1 LEDKEYMSK
10 LSLNLSIKILIA
22 AGIALLL
29 VVLQSII
36 FAETSLGIRIFTG
49 IITVILAAAGVAAY
63 TYFTITKLIAK
74 PISDITDAAVKLAQ
88 GDMNITVEGD
98 FDGEMNMLADAVLD
112 ISVDI
117 KKQSDIL
124 ATIADSDYTA
134 SIIIRSDQDKMN
146 RALESM
152 INAVSVSIGTIQ
164 DATDGVSG
172 EASEID
178 EVSKRLARRTSDQ
191 AVTIKA
197 ISENVEKV
205 ESAAED
211 NVAAAVGTLAKVAE
225 TDKLTAAAEKAM
237 KKMVGAMRDIDA
249 RSKDISKVIQVIED
263 IAFQTNIL
271 ALNASIEAARA
282 GEAGLGFSVV
292 ADEVGGLALK
302 SAEAAKSTA
311 SLIDSSLRSVREG
324 NQIVRTVNS
333 SLKAVSNI
341 SEENIEYIT
350 KLKNDSERQS
360 RSIAEIT
367 RQIDEL
373 NEIVQE
379 NAATAEEAAAS
390 SSEMS
395 GHVAELNKVC
405 KSFKVKDTS
414 AIRAEQNRMNGYSAS
429 NRMAQFGAA
438 SGGAFAATGAAGAAG
453 AFAAAGAAGTAG
465 AAKQQ
470 DFGIPS
476 SVGFGGLFDDGPAP
490 EAQTANSS
498 GAYGGLFDDGED
510 GVNSYGAYG
519 GLFDDEPEEVW
530 APPEEKAAAET
541 PAKQNYGGL
550 FDDEPAAETP
560 AKQNYGGLFD
570 DEPAAEAPA
579 KQNYGGLFDDEPAA
593 ETPAKQNYGGLF
605 DDEPAAETPAKQNYG
620 GLFDDE
626 PAAETPAKQNYGGL
640 FDDEP
645 AADKPPVTQTY
656 GGLFDDEPEAEEEE
670 KPAIS
675 EGSKYGGLFDEITD
689 GIDFS
694 HPEKRG
700 DNYGGLFDD

>member
-1 LEDKEYMSK
+1 M
-10 LSLNLSIKILIA
+10 
-22 AGIALLL
+22 G
-29 VVLQSII
+29 QSII
-36 FAETSLGIRIFTG
+36 FAESTLGIRIFMG
-49 IITVILAAAGVAAY
+49 IVTVLFAAAGVAIF
-63 TYFTITKLIAK
+63 TYFTINKLIAK
-74 PISDITDAAVKLAQ
+74 PISDVTDAAVKLAQ

-98 FDGEMNMLADAVLD
+98 FEGEMSLLADAVLD

-134 SIIIRSDQDKMN
+134 AITVRSPLDKMN
-146 RALESM
+146 LALESM
-152 INAVSVSIGTIQ
+152 INAVSLSIGTIQ

-172 EASEID
+172 EAAEID
-178 EVSKRLARRTSDQ
+178 AVSKRLAKRASDQ

-197 ISENVEKV
+197 LSENVEKV

-211 NVAAAVGTLAKVAE
+211 NVTAAVGTLAKVAE
-225 TDKLTAAAEKAM
+225 TDKLTAAAENAM

-324 NQIVRTVNS
+324 NQIVRTVNA

-360 RSIAEIT
+360 HSIAEIT

-373 NEIVQE
+373 SEIVQE

-395 GHVAELNKVC
+395 GHVAELNKVT

-414 AIRAEQNRMNGYSAS
+414 EIRAAQNRAMQSGFGGSFGGNNFGGNNFGGNNFGGGNSFGGNNNFGGNTYSAP
-429 NRMAQFGAA
+429 
-438 SGGAFAATGAAGAAG
+438 
-453 AFAAAGAAGTAG
+453 
-465 AAKQQ
+465 QQ

-476 SVGFGGLFDDGPAP
+476 SVGFGGLFDDGPSAP
-490 EAQTANSS
+490 AASAPASS
-498 GAYGGLFDDGED
+498 GSAPANQNSYSSLFDDDGPAVNTDGYGGLFDDDEPEEYESSFGTPAASAPAAAAQNYGGLFDDGPANEAPKQ
-510 GVNSYGAYG
+510 NYG
-519 GLFDDEPEEVW
+519 GLFDDEPV
-530 APPEEKAAAET
+530 EEKPAQNYGGLFDDGPVEEAPKQNYGGLFDDGPAEEA
-541 PAKQNYGGL
+541 PKQNYGGL
-550 FDDEPAAETP
+550 FDDEPAEEAP
-560 AKQNYGGLFD
+560 KQNYGGLFD
-570 DEPAAEAPA
+570 DEPAEEAPA
-579 KQNYGGLFDDEPAA
+579 APAGAPATQNYGGLFDD
-593 ETPAKQNYGGLF
+593 
-605 DDEPAAETPAKQNYG
+605 D
-620 GLFDDE
+620 
-626 PAAETPAKQNYGGL
+626 
-640 FDDEP
+640 
-645 AADKPPVTQTY
+645 PVESAT
-656 GGLFDDEPEAEEEE
+656 EEA
-670 KPAIS
+670 PTIS
-675 EGSKYGGLFDEITD
+675 EGSKYGGLFDEITED
-689 GIDFS
+689 IDFANPS
-694 HPEKRG
+694 KPQ